1 MSDQLKTTHIH
12 GLALYGFDLDVIQS
26 VLFNGIGE
34 IIQHSQ
40 DFGGYLCFKRSVK
53 CLLSVTITSW
63 LNGQL
68 VKIHLP
74 ERSFSQGRLVLSKTI
89 TSLLNGKLVKIHLPE
104 VLSGRLVLEEY
115 NCTCQR
121 FSQRRHGCS
130 NTVSDNTLAREFESL
145 KESEYWRRISTLA
158 RGFSQGRLVY
168 SNPVKIGIHRH
179 VTFPLIRLPMKGC
192 ISPCRL
198 QF

>member
-12 GLALYGFDLDVIQS
+12 VLALNGFDLDVIQS
-26 VLFNGIGE
+26 VLFNRIGE
-34 IIQHSQ
+34 IMKHSQ

-104 VLSGRLVLEEY
+104 VLSGRLVLEKY

-145 KESEYWRRISTLA
+145 KES
-158 RGFSQGRLVY
+158 
-168 SNPVKIGIHRH
+168 
-179 VTFPLIRLPMKGC
+179 
-192 ISPCRL
+192 
-198 QF
+198 

>member
-12 GLALYGFDLDVIQS
+12 VLALNGFDLDVIQS

-89 TSLLNGKLVKIHLPE
+89 TSLLNGQLVKIHLPE
-104 VLSGRLVLEEY
+104 RSFFQGRLVLEEY
-115 NCTCQR
+115 NCACQR
-121 FSQRRHGCS
+121 FSQGRHGCS
-130 NTVSDNTLAREFESL
+130 NAVSSFKTISL
-145 KESEYWRRISTLA
+145 
-158 RGFSQGRLVY
+158 F
-168 SNPVKIGIHRH
+168 
-179 VTFPLIRLPMKGC
+179 C
-192 ISPCRL
+192 
-198 QF
+198 